1 MNQNEMA
8 TAIAADKRSR
18 SKTYRE
24 ISDESKAAA
33 IAADVSFK
41 TAGLMEA
48 ANRDKVNFSDLDDV
62 KRRTENYMRACQEA
76 GALPSFLGL
85 AGYGY
90 GLSRQAVYK
99 YLTEHHGEE
108 AAEFVEL
115 ARDAI
120 ADILAAAALRRDAD
134 NSTAIFVL
142 KNSHGFSDVVQI
154 QPVPQ
159 ADPLGTVTT
168 AEALA
173 SRYSDLPE
181 D

>member
-33 IAADVSFK
+33 IAADVNFK
-41 TAGLMEA
+41 TAGLMAA
-48 ANRDKVNFSDLDDV
+48 ANRDKVNFSNLSDV
-62 KRRTENYMRACQEA
+62 KKRTEEYMQACQSA

-85 AGYGY
+85 AGFGY

-99 YLTEHHGEE
+99 YLNEHQGEP
-108 AAEFVEL
+108 AAEFIEL
-115 ARDAI
+115 ARDTI
-120 ADILAAAALRRDAD
+120 ADILSSAALRRDAD

-168 AEALA
+168 VEDLA
-173 SRYSDLPE
+173 SRYGDLPE